1 MNILTLR
8 LKPAFTLL
16 IISSLL
22 ACDSGD
28 KAEKTFSFKKEGLYS
43 ASLSENYALIAP
55 LAGFAELWQLK
66 PTKLMHKWQHT
77 DDSNGVIAT
86 AISQDE
92 QYAVTAERNSIA
104 WWRINDGTLLS
115 VWALP
120 DIYSVDLSSDGQY
133 ALVGLE
139 NKAIYLSLAQGTS
152 RYAFPHDD
160 MVTHVALSPGGHYA
174 ATGSKDKLTKL
185 WDLSNGELLQQW
197 PHRNELSTLAF
208 SHNDRY
214 LLTNAALARTRIWKL
229 PSGKLFKQLPP
240 ERVTLMSAAFSE
252 NDKYLL
258 TGWVAS
264 RIDLWSVKKGQHKKI
279 WHTRKNENWRP
290 AAASVLALHFVK
302 KDKKFYSI
310 SSNGFLQRWRR

>member
-1 MNILTLR
+1 MNIPASR
-8 LKPAFTLL
+8 LKLIFALL
-16 IISSLL
+16 LSTSLI
-22 ACDSGD
+22 ACDSGE

-55 LAGFAELWQLK
+55 LAGFAELWRLK
-66 PTKLMHKWQHT
+66 PTQLIHKWQHT

-86 AISQDE
+86 AISEDE

-104 WWRINDGTLLS
+104 WWRIADGMLLS

-120 DIYSVDLSSDGQY
+120 DIYSVALSHDGQN

-139 NKAIYLSLAQGTS
+139 DKAIYLSLSQGTT
-152 RYAFPHDD
+152 RYAFGHDD
-160 MVTHVALSPGGHYA
+160 LVTHVALSTSGQYA
-174 ATGSKDKLTKL
+174 ATGSKDNSAKL
-185 WDLSNGELLQQW
+185 WDLSSGKLLHQW
-197 PHRNELSTLAF
+197 PHNNELSTLAF
-208 SHNDRY
+208 SHNDKY
-214 LLTNAALARTRIWKL
+214 LLTNAALARTRLWKL

-240 ERVTLMSAAFSE
+240 ERLTLMSATFNK

-264 RIDLWSVKKGQHKKI
+264 RIDLWAVKKGQRKKI
-279 WHTRKNENWRP
+279 WHTKKNDNWRP
-290 AAASVLALHFVK
+290 AAASVLALHFAK
-302 KDKKFYSI
+302 RDKKFYSI

>member
-1 MNILTLR
+1 MNIFIPRIKLI
-8 LKPAFTLL
+8 FTLI
-16 IISSLL
+16 IISSLF
-22 ACDSGD
+22 ACDSSD

-77 DDSNGVIAT
+77 DDSTGVIAT
-86 AISQDE
+86 AISADE

-104 WWRINDGTLLS
+104 WWRISDGTLLS
-115 VWALP
+115 VWSLP
-120 DIYSVDLSSDGQY
+120 NIYSVTLSSDGQH

-139 NKAIYLSLAQGTS
+139 EKAIYLSLARGTT
-152 RYAFPHDD
+152 RFAFPHDD
-160 MVTHVALSPGGHYA
+160 LVTEVALSRSGAYA
-174 ATGSKDKLTKL
+174 ATGSKDKLAKL
-185 WDLSNGELLQQW
+185 WDLSSGKLLHQW
-197 PHRNELSTLAF
+197 PHHNEISALAF
-208 SHNDRY
+208 SHNEKY
-214 LLTNAALARTRIWKL
+214 LLTNAALARTRLWKL

-240 ERVTLMSAAFSE
+240 ERLTLMSATFSN

-264 RIDLWSVKKGQHKKI
+264 RIDLWSVKKGQRKKF
-279 WHTRKNENWRP
+279 WRTKKNENWRP
-290 AAASVLALHFVK
+290 AAASVLALHFTK
-302 KDKKFYSI
+302 RDKKFYSI